1 MDDVILIAAWEG
13 EESTLR
19 GDMSVYLVPRPPPHV
34 FRSLDIGHCRERERE
49 GGGEGGREGGGR
61 ERGREEGREGG
72 REREGEG
79 EGEGEGMRERKED
92 SLTGQIRT
100 ERKRWRPATNL
111 RLPNQPHPMILR
123 MRICAKTRIF

>member
-49 GGGEGGREGGGR
+49 GGGREGGRGEGEREEGKKGGREGG
-61 ERGREEGREGG
+61 RGKG
-72 REREGEG
+72 RERE
-79 EGEGEGMRERKED
+79 RERV
-92 SLTGQIRT
+92 
-100 ERKRWRPATNL
+100 
-111 RLPNQPHPMILR
+111 
-123 MRICAKTRIF
+123 

>member
-49 GGGEGGREGGGR
+49 GGGEGGREGGEG
-61 ERGREEGREGG
+61 EREEGKKGGREGG
-72 REREGEG
+72 RGKGRERE
-79 EGEGEGMRERKED
+79 RERV
-92 SLTGQIRT
+92 
-100 ERKRWRPATNL
+100 
-111 RLPNQPHPMILR
+111 
-123 MRICAKTRIF
+123 

>member
-49 GGGEGGREGGGR
+49 GGGGEGGRGEGEREEGKKGGREGG
-61 ERGREEGREGG
+61 RGKG
-72 REREGEG
+72 RERE
-79 EGEGEGMRERKED
+79 RERV
-92 SLTGQIRT
+92 
-100 ERKRWRPATNL
+100 
-111 RLPNQPHPMILR
+111 
-123 MRICAKTRIF
+123 